1 MFVFMSSSGVFAK
14 YPIALLRCMT
24 DILNFSQKPV
34 LLRKKIG
41 TSFGQ
46 LWLTFPCGN
55 TFKSSNSAKIDG
67 CIGKISHLLLLSLYA
82 FISSS
87 ARL

>member
-1 MFVFMSSSGVFAK
+1 MFVFMSSSGVFAR
-14 YPIALLRCMT
+14 YPIALLRCMA
-24 DILNFSQKPV
+24 DILNFSQKPL

-46 LWLTFPCGN
+46 LRLTFPCGN
-55 TFKSSNSAKIDG
+55 TFKSSSSAKIDG
-67 CIGKISHLLLLSLYA
+67 FIGNISHLLLFSLYA

-87 ARL
+87 APL

>member
-1 MFVFMSSSGVFAK
+1 MFVFMSSSGVFAR
-14 YPIALLRCMT
+14 YPIALLRCMA
-24 DILNFSQKPV
+24 DILNFSQKPL

-46 LWLTFPCGN
+46 LRLTFPCGN
-55 TFKSSNSAKIDG
+55 TFKSSSSAKIDG
-67 CIGKISHLLLLSLYA
+67 CIGKISHLLLFSLYA

-87 ARL
+87 APL